1 MRWRLI
7 LEEYGPTFY
16 HIDGPKNI
24 VADALSRLDMG
35 ANGDNLQK
43 MSPQLIA
50 EVYES
55 EKLSDSNLYPLK
67 FKNIAKEQQQGKLL
81 LSIEKKE

>member
-7 LEEYGPTFY
+7 LEEYSPTFY
-16 HIDGPKNI
+16 HIAGPKNV

-35 ANGDNLQK
+35 ANDNDSLKSQK

-50 EVYES
+50 EVYET
-55 EKLSDSNLYPLK
+55 ENLSDANLYPLNSK
-67 FKNIAKEQQQGKLL
+67 I
-81 LSIEKKE
+81 